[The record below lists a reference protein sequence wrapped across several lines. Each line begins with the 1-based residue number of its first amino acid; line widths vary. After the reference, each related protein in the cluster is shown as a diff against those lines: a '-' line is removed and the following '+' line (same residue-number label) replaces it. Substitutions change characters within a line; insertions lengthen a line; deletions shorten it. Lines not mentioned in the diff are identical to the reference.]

1 MFLFKPVILSFYT
14 IPSITNELEFYLF
27 SHLFY
32 IFGDS
37 LVFYIWYV
45 LEGGIGEWT
54 LFDIYDSI
62 SFFSV
67 EGMAH

>member
-1 MFLFKPVILSFYT
+1 MFLFKPVILSFYI
-14 IPSITNELEFYLF
+14 IPGIINELEFYLF
-27 SHLFY
+27 SYLFY

-37 LVFYIWYV
+37 VVFYMWYV
-45 LEGGIGEWT
+45 LEGGIGERT
-54 LFDIYDSI
+54 LSDIYDSI